1 MTGEPLDSDPVRSR
15 GPAAVV
21 QLVAFVGG
29 GFLGPVWHLTHHRND
44 HTHEADGRTAAFG
57 LGDDEE
63 TGRGHTHAHEAEEPS
78 YGHGHGLEGKEP
90 AEELAESH
98 PHLHAH
104 PHARLGH
111 AGAHEERAH
120 APAELHEP
128 AAPPAPS
135 DGRHAATPLPAPL
148 DHGHAS
154 IAHFGLALLG
164 APALLAVPAPQ
175 PGEWVVVARSTAA
188 LRLFHPSFPRPRPP
202 PPSRPA

>member
-44 HTHEADGRTAAFG
+44 HTHEADGSTTA
-57 LGDDEE
+57 LGQGDAEE
-63 TGRGHTHAHEAEEPS
+63 PDHHHSHEAEEP
-78 YGHGHGLEGKEP
+78 
-90 AEELAESH
+90 AEEQA
-98 PHLHAH
+98 
-104 PHARLGH
+104 
-111 AGAHEERAH
+111 
-120 APAELHEP
+120 
-128 AAPPAPS
+128 APS
-135 DGRHAATPLPAPL
+135 DGRHEATPLPAPL